1 MVKVK
6 STVHGAISIVNAVA
20 TGKGATLGISS
31 NVNAVL
37 ETSSGNGIILQSD
50 DRNISSRLVNS
61 VIKKIVPKKEL
72 DKTKL
77 RIIIDSEIP
86 TGYGLKSSSAISSV
100 VALGCAK
107 LFNLKLNDYQILL
120 SGSPT
125 RRASFTAISSPAT
138 SG

>member
-1 MVKVK
+1 M
-6 STVHGAISIVNAVA
+6 
-20 TGKGATLGISS
+20 
-31 NVNAVL
+31 
-37 ETSSGNGIILQSD
+37 
-50 DRNISSRLVNS
+50 
-61 VIKKIVPKKEL
+61 IKKIVPKKEL

-120 SGSPT
+120 SGVK
-125 RRASFTAISSPAT
+125 ASLETKVSLTGA
-138 SG
+138 